1 MKRRGLAGALALVWS
16 VTLPAAADDPGAAEA
31 LFQKAK
37 TLKEQGKVAEAC
49 PLFEESY
56 RLDPA
61 PGTLLNM
68 AACSRLAGKTATA
81 WGQFIEAGR
90 AFRRKNDA
98 RRAEFAEQQA
108 KEVEPLLAHVV
119 LKAAKP
125 VAGLVVKR
133 DGAVLTSSSFDTPM
147 PVDPGSH
154 EVVAEAPGFAKVTLK
169 LEAVA
174 RTTTEWVIPELTV
187 AAARDTSGSG
197 SGATQRIAGF
207 VVGGAGLAGL
217 VTGVVFLG
225 LTAARSGE
233 LEELCPNQR
242 CATADA
248 QAALNEAELFA
259 NLANG
264 LLIAGGVV
272 AATGLVVV
280 LTAPSD
286 ESAQVSVQASP
297 AGARL
302 SVRF

>member
-1 MKRRGLAGALALVWS
+1 MRCLLLASACAISL
-16 VTLPAAADDPGAAEA
+16 TLSMPARADDPGAAEV

-37 TLKEQGKVAEAC
+37 TLKEKGKVAEAC

-90 AFRRKNDA
+90 VFRRKNDV

-133 DGAVLTSSSFDTPM
+133 DGAALTSSSFDTPV
-147 PVDPGSH
+147 PVDPGPH
-154 EVVAEAPGFAKVTLK
+154 EVVAEAPGFKKVTLK

-174 RTTTEWVIPELTV
+174 RTTTEWLIPELTV
-187 AAARDTSGSG
+187 APAIDTSSPGT
-197 SGATQRIAGF
+197 TQRIAGF

-225 LTAARSGE
+225 MTAARSSD
-233 LEELCPNQR
+233 LEELCPDQR
-242 CATADA
+242 CVTAEG

-286 ESAQVSVQASP
+286 EPAAVSLRVRP
-297 AGARL
+297 GGADLR
-302 SVRF
+302 VRF